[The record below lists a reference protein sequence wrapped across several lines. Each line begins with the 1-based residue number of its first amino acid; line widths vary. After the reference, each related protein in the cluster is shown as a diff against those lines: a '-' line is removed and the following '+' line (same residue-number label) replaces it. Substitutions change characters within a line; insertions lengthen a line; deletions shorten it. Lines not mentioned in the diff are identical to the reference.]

1 MTKIKT
7 ILIDD
12 EESARNILSNLL
24 LKFCPQIQVVATFS
38 NVEQAVKGIKLYKPD
53 LVFLD
58 VEMPNYAGYE
68 LVNFFTSIYFEIIFV
83 TAYDHYALKAF
94 EVSAIDYILKPI
106 EIDRLQKAVDRVIKR
121 KTKQSGLALDHLKK
135 SLNESTLSSIV
146 VVKNNYQHI
155 VEVKDIIAIEAQES
169 YSVIHTKQKTYL
181 TSKNLKHYENIFEG
195 HPQIIRIHKSWII
208 HLEYLLSYSKSKFE
222 VHLSNNIIAKLSKY
236 KKTQFEEYLNKI

>member
-7 ILIDD
+7 ILVDD

-38 NVEQAVKGIKLYKPD
+38 NVEQAVKGIELYKPE

-68 LVNFFTSIYFEIIFV
+68 LVNFFSSIDFEIIFV

-106 EIDRLQKAVDRVIKR
+106 EIDRLQHAVDRVIKR
-121 KTKQSGLALDHLKK
+121 KNKQNGLAIDHLKK
-135 SLNESTLSSIV
+135 SLNETTLSSIV
-146 VVKNNYQHI
+146 VVKNNYQH
-155 VEVKDIIAIEAQES
+155 VLEVKNIIAIEAQES
-169 YSVIHTKQKTYL
+169 YSVIHTKQNTYL
-181 TSKNLKHYENIFEG
+181 TSKNLKHYETIFED
-195 HPQIIRIHKSWII
+195 HPRIIRIHKSWII
-208 HLEYLLSYSKSKFE
+208 HLEYMLSYSKSKFE
-222 VHLSNNIIAKLSKY
+222 VHMENSIMAKLSKY
-236 KKTQFEEYLNKI
+236 KKTQFEQSLNHT